1 MDKLTLVTLLACFI
15 SVFSAVISVWFTRRG
30 GDGELQ
36 ADVEE
41 LALLV
46 ERMGKAQ
53 RRERMAK
60 VRQGAG
66 GVVAPPGGSPEA
78 SQPDLDLPIDIK
90 SRKALLRRKFTRGGL
105 Q

>member
-1 MDKLTLVTLLACFI
+1 MDILTLVTFAASFI
-15 SVFSAVISVWFTRRG
+15 SVLSAVIAVWFTRKG

-60 VRQGAG
+60 VRQGTG
-66 GVVAPPGGSPEA
+66 SVVAAPAGSPEV
-78 SQPDLDLPIDIK
+78 SQLDLENPTDIK
-90 SRKALLRRKFTRGGL
+90 ARKAMLRRKYTRGGL